1 MIKSMTGYGNA
12 SEIRGGREITAEI
25 RSVNNRYL
33 DCTVKLPRAFA
44 YAEDAVKQLVK
55 QYVTRGKVEVYISVN
70 ALEGTDVKVSLNRPV
85 LEGYL
90 AALRTIAE
98 DYQVRDDISVNSLAR
113 LPDVFLVEKSSD
125 DEDQTRDDILAV
137 VTEALEKYNA
147 MRTREGEA
155 LARDLAAKSA
165 SILAYVEQVEARSP
179 VTLAEYRARLTGKMQ
194 EVLGNTNLDESR
206 ILQEAAI
213 YADKIAVD
221 EETVRLRSHLKQ
233 LETML
238 AGSEPI
244 GRKLDFLLQEM
255 NRETNTIGSKGNDLE
270 QARVVVEMKAE
281 LEKIR
286 EQTQNIE

>member
-12 SEIRGGREITAEI
+12 TQVFASREITAEI

-33 DCTVKLPRAFA
+33 DCNVKMPRAFSF
-44 YAEDAVKQLVK
+44 AEDAVKQTVK
-55 QYVTRGKVEVYISVN
+55 QFITRGKVDVYISVN
-70 ALEGTDVKVSLNRPV
+70 QLEGTEVAITLNRPV

-90 AALRTIAE
+90 KALKTIAQ
-98 DYQVRDDISVNSLAR
+98 DYDVRDDVSVNSLSR
-113 LPDVFLVEKSSD
+113 LPDVFLVEKAKE
-125 DEDQTRDDILAV
+125 DEDQLMADILSV

-147 MRTREGEA
+147 MRQKEGQA
-155 LARDLAAKSA
+155 LAEDLVSKSEN
-165 SILAYVEQVEARSP
+165 ILSFVDMVEKRSP
-179 VTLAEYRARLTGKMQ
+179 ITLQEYRQKLTSRME
-194 EVLGNTNLDESR
+194 EVLQNTSLDENR

-221 EETVRLRSHLKQ
+221 EEIVRLRSHVEQ
-233 LETML
+233 LQSML
-238 AGSEPI
+238 RGNEPV

-270 QARVVVEMKAE
+270 QARVVVEMKSE

-286 EQTQNIE
+286 EQIQNIE

>member
-1 MIKSMTGYGNA
+1 MIRSMTGYGNA
-12 SEIRGGREITAEI
+12 SEVRNGREITAEI

-33 DCTVKLPRAFA
+33 DCGVKMPRAFA
-44 YAEDAVKQLVK
+44 FAEDSVKQRVK
-55 QYVTRGKVEVYISVN
+55 QYITRGKVDVYISVN
-70 ALEGTDVKVSLNRPV
+70 LLEGTEVQVSLNRPV

-90 AALRTIAE
+90 QALKTIAK
-98 DYQVRDDISVNSLAR
+98 DYDVRDDISVNSLSR
-113 LPDVFLVEKSSD
+113 LPDVFLVEKAKE
-125 DEDQTRDDILAV
+125 DEEQIQQDILDV
-137 VTEALEKYNA
+137 VTQALEKYNA
-147 MRTREGEA
+147 MREREGRA
-155 LARDLAAKSA
+155 MAQDLRAKSA
-165 SILAYVEQVEARSP
+165 SILRYVEMVEQRSP
-179 VTLAEYRARLTGKMQ
+179 ITLKEYRAKLTGRMQ
-194 EVLGNTNLDESR
+194 EVLENTNLDESR

-221 EETVRLRSHLKQ
+221 EETVRLRSHLAQ

-238 AGSEPI
+238 QGNEPI

-270 QARVVVEMKAE
+270 QARTVVEMKAE